1 METITMSVEG
11 LNVNAVTKALQ
22 RARGVQ
28 GVDVDLMTNIA
39 TVTFDETELDADHV
53 RQVVQKTHHRSH

>member
-1 METITMSVEG
+1 MSVEG
-11 LNVNAVTKALQ
+11 FNVNAVTKALQ

-39 TVTFDETELDADHV
+39 TVTFDEAELNADRV
-53 RQVVQKTHHRSH
+53 RQVVQKTHHSSH